1 MEVTLC
7 CISPRTLLDSF
18 LIEVMD
24 DGPGVP
30 EELAE
35 QIFEQFFT
43 TKPSGRGTGLGLPIV
58 KKIIDEHGGTLTLGD
73 GVPLDPSGRIGASA
87 TVRLDLLDP
96 EISYIKEKL
105 AV

>member
-1 MEVTLC
+1 GYQPRIRVAMSEQDGQAVIVITDNGIGLPEDRSRLFEPYVTT
-7 CISPRTLLDSF
+7 RD
-18 LIEVMD
+18 
-24 DGPGVP
+24 
-30 EELAE
+30 
-35 QIFEQFFT
+35 
-43 TKPSGRGTGLGLPIV
+43 KGTGLGLPIV